1 MQILHPF
8 SGSIQRYQQELSDAD
23 RHRPHQCPQCEAK
36 RPLTAHGFYQRTL
49 EDVGFD
55 GIIRVRRYLCQCCR
69 RTVSLLPE
77 FALPYLRASI
87 VVIAMFLIARF
98 LQVQTLRMAAAQSAY
113 QRGQFWVRRFRR
125 QAEALCGALAGLTRP
140 AAAADFVDRA
150 LRMLE
155 NCGWI
160 KAHRFLFGDL
170 RLHLLGWP
178 RNLAPSGLR
187 ATVSPAA
194 VPAG

>member
-8 SGSIQRYQQELSDAD
+8 SGSIQQYQEELSDAD
-23 RHRPHQCPQCEAK
+23 RYRPHQCPQCEAK

-49 EDVGFD
+49 EDIGFD
-55 GIIRVRRYLCQCCR
+55 GIIRVRRYLCQCCQ

-87 VVIAMFLIARF
+87 LAIALFLIVR
-98 LQVQTLRMAAAQSAY
+98 VAAAQSAY

-125 QAEALCGALAGLTRP
+125 QAEALCGALAGLTKP
-140 AAAADFVDRA
+140 ALAADFVDRA

-194 VPAG
+194 APAG

>member
-1 MQILHPF
+1 
-8 SGSIQRYQQELSDAD
+8 
-23 RHRPHQCPQCEAK
+23 
-36 RPLTAHGFYQRTL
+36 L
-49 EDVGFD
+49 EDVDFD

-98 LQVQTLRMAAAQSAY
+98 LQVQTLRAAAAQSAY

-140 AAAADFVDRA
+140 ALAADFVDRA

-155 NCGWI
+155 TCGWI

-178 RNLAPSGLR
+178 RNLAPSGRR
-187 ATVSPAA
+187 ATVSLAA